1 MTLKEKIGQLLIAGF
16 EGTTPPKGLLSLIKE
31 YQLGG
36 VILFKRNL
44 VSPPQIAKLCDSLQ
58 KSSPHVP
65 LFICIDHEGGRVNRL
80 PKPFTTL
87 PSQAVA
93 GACNSNQFSYTIGE
107 IMANELKA
115 VGINF
120 NLAPVLDIH
129 TNPANPVIGDRAFG
143 KSAGL
148 VSTMG
153 LAVIAGLQ
161 DNGVVA
167 CAKHFPGHGDTA
179 VDSHEELP
187 ITNRTLEQLRE
198 VELRPFQHAMING
211 LRALMTAH
219 VKYPA
224 LDEAHPATLS
234 RKIIA
239 RLLRSSLRFDGL
251 VLTDD
256 LEMKAITQ
264 EYDLDDAAIK
274 ALQASVDLLLVSHQ
288 EERQVAVLEAI
299 LKAVKK
305 GLLSEK
311 QLDISLLRILSFKQR
326 YMSLPK
332 PLDLKQVKEV
342 IGCSRHRQKV
352 QEILA
357 KADQTAGHA
366 ATHA

>member
-16 EGTTPPKGLLSLIKE
+16 EGTTPPKGLLSLIKS

-58 KSSPHVP
+58 KASPHVP
-65 LFICIDHEGGRVNRL
+65 LFISIDHEGGRVNRL
-80 PKPFTTL
+80 PKPFTVL
-87 PSQAVA
+87 PSQAVI
-93 GACNSNQFSYTIGE
+93 GACNSSELSYAIGE
-107 IMANELKA
+107 IMANELKT

-120 NLAPVLDIH
+120 NFAPVLDVH
-129 TNPANPVIGDRAFG
+129 TNPAKQVIGDRAFG

-153 LAVIAGLQ
+153 LAIIASLQ
-161 DNGVVA
+161 DNGVLA

-179 VDSHEELP
+179 TDSHEELP
-187 ITNRTLEQLRE
+187 VVNRTLDQLRE
-198 VELRPFQHAMING
+198 VELRPFQHAMMNG

-224 LDEAHPATLS
+224 LDETYPATLS
-234 RKIIA
+234 RKIITK
-239 RLLRSSLRFDGL
+239 LLRSSMRFDGL

-264 EYDLDDAAIK
+264 EYGLEDAAIK
-274 ALQASVDLLLVSHQ
+274 ALLAGADLLLVCHREDQ
-288 EERQVAVLEAI
+288 QVAILEAI

-311 QLDISLLRILSFKQR
+311 QLDTSLLRILSFKQR

-332 PLDLKQVKEV
+332 PVDLKQIKEV
-342 IGCSRHRQKV
+342 VGCSRHRQKV
-352 QEILA
+352 QEILV
-357 KADQTAGHA
+357 KADQTVGETAVQA
-366 ATHA
+366 

>member
-58 KSSPHVP
+58 KASPHVP
-65 LFICIDHEGGRVNRL
+65 LFICIDHEGGRVSRL
-80 PKPFTTL
+80 PKPFTAL
-87 PSQAVA
+87 PSQAVV
-93 GACNSNQFSYTIGE
+93 GACNSSELSYAIGE

-120 NLAPVLDIH
+120 NLAPVLDVH
-129 TNPANPVIGDRAFG
+129 TNPANPGIGDRAFG

-153 LAVIAGLQ
+153 LAVIAALQ
-161 DNGVVA
+161 DNGVLA

-187 ITNRTLEQLRE
+187 VVNRTLEQLRE

-239 RLLRSSLRFDGL
+239 SLLRSSMRFDGL

-274 ALQASVDLLLVSHQ
+274 ALQAGVDLLLVCHR

-305 GLLSEK
+305 GLLTEK
-311 QLDISLLRILSFKQR
+311 QLDLSLLRILSFKQR

-332 PLDLKQVKEV
+332 PLDLKQVKEI

-366 ATHA
+366 AVQA

>member
-16 EGTTPPKGLLSLIKE
+16 EGTTPPESLLSLIKE

-36 VILFKRNL
+36 VILFKRNF
-44 VSPPQIAKLCDSLQ
+44 VSPPQIAKLCDSIQ
-58 KSSPHVP
+58 KASPHVP
-65 LFICIDHEGGRVNRL
+65 LFICIDHEGGRVSRL
-80 PKPFTTL
+80 PKPFTAL
-87 PSQAVA
+87 PTQAVV
-93 GACNSNQFSYTIGE
+93 GACNSSELSYSIAE

-120 NLAPVLDIH
+120 NLAPVLDVH
-129 TNPANPVIGDRAFG
+129 TNPDNPVIGDRAFG

-161 DNGVVA
+161 DNGVLA
-167 CAKHFPGHGDTA
+167 CAKHFPGHGDAA

-187 ITNRTLEQLRE
+187 VVNRTLEQLRE

-239 RLLRSSLRFDGL
+239 KLLRSSMRFDGL

-264 EYDLDDAAIK
+264 EYDLEDAAIK
-274 ALQASVDLLLVSHQ
+274 ALQAGVDLLLVCHR
-288 EERQVAVLEAI
+288 EDRQVAILEAI

-305 GLLSEK
+305 GLLTEK

-332 PLDLKQVKEV
+332 PVDLKQVKEV
-342 IGCSRHRQKV
+342 VGCSRHRQKV
-352 QEILA
+352 QEVIE
-357 KADQTAGHA
+357 KAERSMHA
-366 ATHA
+366 AAHA